1 MKLTLRFFASF
12 REVVGQKTIVREYE
26 DVSTVGSALT
36 ALKGEYPDLELYD
49 EDGTLREYITVL
61 RDGRDVVHVDG
72 LETELHGGETLSLF
86 PPVAGG

>member
-1 MKLTLRFFASF
+1 MKLTLRFFANF

-26 DVSTVGSALT
+26 DISTVGGALT

-49 EDGTLREYITVL
+49 EDGSLREYITVM
-61 RDGRDVVHVDG
+61 RDGRDVVHIDG
-72 LETELHGGETLSLF
+72 QETVLNGGETLSLF